1 MTYQNQNRMKK
12 IYLFCALLISASAVS
27 AQTYENSWI
36 NISQEYYKV
45 KVWQDG
51 IYRLTAQNMAWGGVA
66 STNWSVSNIQ
76 IWAKGE
82 EQYIYV
88 YDENNNGFLNPPN
101 DYIEFYGEHN
111 TGWFDKQLYED
122 STWQP
127 NPNYSLI
134 TDTAVYFLT
143 YSPTTPGKRF
153 AAFSDTQYSSAFPYF
168 IKESY
173 LEESYVYNVGYPDQ
187 DVDYVNAEGHVGTIL
202 SDANTTTQKSINTQN
217 VYAGGPNFE
226 ISTTITGSNN
236 NAQDYSISAPGINF
250 REQFI
255 GYQVRK
261 NNFSVAPGLFTNT
274 STPFT
279 YTIYPQGN
287 GYPTNRIA
295 FVNLSVKYPHT
306 MDMENASSFK
316 MYVPDD
322 ISNGKTFLDLTN
334 FNNGGTGTVLYD
346 ITNHKRIY
354 LTQNSSTVKAVV
366 PNDGSGVPKFC
377 MLASSGGITTVPT
390 SAISRINYTSQTGP
404 SKFNNIQSM
413 AVDSAYI
420 IITNAGLKNAITLGG
435 GYKDYRNQTTGN
447 HNRVVVIDA
456 AELYDQFAFGI
467 SNHGRSIRNFI
478 HFILDKWAVP
488 KPQSIFL
495 VGKSIEPYSMRNNSG
510 LWSLCQVTS
519 YGYPTSDL
527 ALAYGVNGSL
537 FEPAIPIGRLSA
549 SRPSDVTD
557 YLDKVKEYENKQ
569 NAPTPEPWMKEVL
582 HFGGGENTSEQTAFR
597 DNLDYLKSVIQD
609 TLYGGHVTSFYKNSP
624 DPVEFGLTAQIKN
637 AIDNGVSMM
646 LFFGHAS
653 GSSFDI
659 ATDLP
664 SNYTNYGKYPIIM
677 ASSCF
682 AGNFHTRDQSNSEQF
697 VMAQGKAAIAFL
709 ASVGLGD
716 AYYLYLYDTALYHN
730 IAYRNYGEPIG
741 KIMQHTIQNLQENY
755 NGNTGIKRVVNEMSL
770 QGDPMLRYNSWSKPD
785 LVADESNI
793 YFTPDVIT
801 ADMDTFSIHFKTRN
815 YARAVS
821 DTFQVTI
828 TRKLPNGVDSVYTI
842 KRPRCYY
849 SDDLSVNMKVAGLN
863 GAGINAFTVK
873 VDLDPDTIPEMQ
885 DVSNNIATTSLFIY
899 SNDIVPIYPPKY
911 AIHPYSTVTLKAS
924 TANPL
929 GTTRNYKFEIDTA
942 YFNDDAGTHS
952 PLYRFNFIQSSGGVV
967 SWSPANYSLLP
978 NTVYYWRVYDDTTTV
993 NKNESSFI
1001 YIPNKTGWSQAHF
1014 FQFNKDGYENA
1025 SQDSAARLY
1034 QFGQNVKSL
1043 DVTNYGS
1050 PASAGEYNSTGY
1062 TLNGEPWEYNFCGVT
1077 PSVHVVVI
1085 DSLTLIPWN
1094 TCNNNVGQANTYT
1107 DPNGDCVT
1115 DNNTVYTCRA
1125 RAENYFIF
1133 RCGDA
1138 TQMQAMQTFVNSVP
1152 AGNYIVIYSAF
1163 PFPYSTCSPAFT
1175 GALTDLGFNAGL
1187 VQDNLPFIFFTQR
1200 GNFASDTSVFGS
1212 APNSLVTLNKVL
1224 ETKWYKGNIYSE
1236 VIGPATRWTNLHW
1249 GEHALEGGATA
1260 DSVSL
1265 SIYGFDQDSS
1275 KWDTLVTGI
1284 QTNTPDY
1291 SLSGISASQYPFLKL
1306 GAYLEDLPL
1315 RTPPQMDRW
1324 QIYYDEAPECA
1335 LNANRLYS
1343 FYKNPVSE
1351 GDTIKLSIAV
1361 DNIGNVPMDS
1371 LGMSFY
1377 MYDRNRARHDIK
1389 TYKIDSLRTGQS
1401 LTASV
1406 AIDSTFGLYGENSLW
1421 VEANPYG
1428 SIHQLE
1434 QFHFNNIAEVKFN
1447 INRDV
1452 VNPILD
1458 VTFDAI
1464 HILDGDIVSGKPH
1477 ITIQLHDEN
1486 KFLALNDTSNFRVY
1500 LKSPSQNSKVQLNFI
1515 DQFYSANLRFTPAV
1529 LPKNSCKIEFDPV
1542 LLEDGIYTLE
1552 VEAAD
1557 RSKNESG
1564 KYNYRITFEVI
1575 NKSTI
1580 TEILNY
1586 PNPFSTSTRF
1596 VFLLTGNEV
1605 PDHMKIRIMTVSG
1618 KVVREIMKSELG
1630 NIHIGRNITDYAWDG
1645 KDEFGDQLA
1654 NGVYIYKV
1662 YTDFSNGN
1670 DLEHRES
1677 EADKYFKKGWGKM
1690 YLMR

>member
-1 MTYQNQNRMKK
+1 
-12 IYLFCALLISASAVS
+12 
-27 AQTYENSWI
+27 
-36 NISQEYYKV
+36 
-45 KVWQDG
+45 
-51 IYRLTAQNMAWGGVA
+51 
-66 STNWSVSNIQ
+66 
-76 IWAKGE
+76 
-82 EQYIYV
+82 
-88 YDENNNGFLNPPN
+88 
-101 DYIEFYGEHN
+101 
-111 TGWFDKQLYED
+111 KQLYED

-143 YSPTTPGKRF
+143 YSPTTAGKRF
-153 AAFSDTQYSSAFPYF
+153 TPFTDTDYSNPFPYF

-173 LEESYVYNVGYPDQ
+173 LEESQEYNVGYPDQ
-187 DVDYVNAEGHVGTIL
+187 DVDYVNAEGHVGTTL
-202 SDANTTTQKSINTQN
+202 SDANPVTVKSINTQN
-217 VYAGGPNFE
+217 VFAAGPNFE
-226 ISTTITGSNN
+226 IKTTITGSNN
-236 NAQDYSISAPGINF
+236 NAQDYAITAPGINF

-255 GYQVRK
+255 GYQVR
-261 NNFSVAPGLFTNT
+261 NNSFSIAPALFTNT
-274 STPFT
+274 STNFT
-279 YTIYPQGN
+279 YTLYPQGA
-287 GYPTNRIA
+287 GYPTNRIS

-306 MDMENASSFK
+306 PDMENASSFK

-322 ISNGKTFLDLTN
+322 VNFGRTALNLTN
-334 FNNGGTGTVLYD
+334 FNNAASGTVLYD

-354 LTQNSSTVKAVV
+354 VTQNNSNVSTVI
-366 PNDGSGVPKFC
+366 PNDGSANPKFC
-377 MLASSGGITTVPT
+377 VLASSGGINTVAYQ
-390 SAISRINYTSQTGP
+390 AISRINYVFQTGP
-404 SKFNNIQSM
+404 SRFNNIQSL

-420 IITNAGLKNAITLGG
+420 IITNAGLKNAITIGG
-435 GYKDYRNQTTGN
+435 GYKDYRNITTGN
-447 HNRVVVIDA
+447 HNRVVVVDA
-456 AELYDQFAFGI
+456 AELYDQFGYGI
-467 SNHGRSIRNFI
+467 SNHGRAVRNFV
-478 HFILDKWAVP
+478 HFILDKWNVP

-495 VGKSIEPYSMRNNSG
+495 VGKSIEPYSMRHNPG
-510 LWSLCQVTS
+510 LWSICQVGS

-527 ALAYGVNGSL
+527 AMAYGVNGSL

-549 SRPSDVTD
+549 NNQVDIAN
-557 YLDKVKEYENKQ
+557 YLNKVKEYEGKQ
-569 NAPTPEPWMKEVL
+569 NAATPESWMKEVL
-582 HFGGGENTSEQTAFR
+582 HFGGGENISEQDAFR
-597 DNLDYLKSVIQD
+597 SNLNSLKDVIQD
-609 TLYGGHVTSFYKNSP
+609 TLYGGHVTSFFKNSP

-664 SNYTNYGKYPIIM
+664 SNYTNYGRYPIIM

-682 AGNFHTRDQSNSEQF
+682 AGNFHTHDQSNSEAF

-716 AYYLYLYDTALYHN
+716 AYYLYLYDTSLYRN
-730 IAYRNYGEPIG
+730 ISYRNYGEPIG
-741 KIMQHTIQNLQENY
+741 KIMQHTIQCLQDNY
-755 NGNTGIKRVVNEMSL
+755 NGNSGIKRVVNEMSL
-770 QGDPMLRYNSWSKPD
+770 QGDPMLRYNSWPKPD
-785 LVADESNI
+785 LVAEESNI
-793 YFTPDVIT
+793 SFTPNVIT

-815 YARAVS
+815 YAQAVS
-821 DTFQVTI
+821 DTFRVTI
-828 TRKLPNGVDSVYTI
+828 TRTLPNGVDSVYTI
-842 KRPRCYY
+842 ARPRCYY
-849 SDDLSVNMKVAGLN
+849 EDDLSINMKVSGLN
-863 GAGINAFTVK
+863 GAGINTFTVK
-873 VDLDPDTIPEMQ
+873 VDLNPDTIPEMQ

-899 SNDIVPIYPPKY
+899 SNDIIPIYPPKY

-929 GTTRNYKFEIDTA
+929 GTMRTYKFEIDTS
-942 YFNDDAGTHS
+942 YFNDDPGTHS

-1014 FQFNKDGYENA
+1014 FQFRKDGYENA
-1025 SQDSAARLY
+1025 SQDSTQRIY

-1043 DVTNYGS
+1043 DVTDYGS
-1050 PASAGEYNSTGY
+1050 PSQAGEYNATGY
-1062 TLNGEPWEYNFCGVT
+1062 TLNGEPWEYNFCQGI
-1077 PSVHVVVI
+1077 PSIHVVVI

-1094 TCNNNVGQANTYT
+1094 TCNNNVGQANTFT
-1107 DPNGDCVT
+1107 DPNGDCIT
-1115 DNNTVYTCRA
+1115 DVNTIYTCRA

-1133 RCGDA
+1133 RCGDPA
-1138 TQMQAMQTFVNSVP
+1138 QILAMRNFVNSVP
-1152 AGNYIVIYSAF
+1152 NGNYIVMYSAF
-1163 PFPYSTCSPAFT
+1163 PFAYSGCGPDFS

-1187 VQDNLPFIFFTQR
+1187 VQDNLPFIFYTQR
-1200 GNFASDTSVFGS
+1200 GNSATDTSIFGS
-1212 APNSLVTLNKVL
+1212 APNSLITLNRVL
-1224 ETKWYKGNIYSE
+1224 ETKWYRGTITSE
-1236 VIGPATRWTNLHW
+1236 VIGPATSWTNLHW
-1249 GEHALEGGATA
+1249 GEHQLENGATA
-1260 DSVSL
+1260 DSASIN
-1265 SIYGFDQDSS
+1265 IYGFNQALS

-1291 SLSGISASQYPFLKL
+1291 SLSGISATQYPYLKL
-1306 GAYLEDLPL
+1306 NAYLEDLPL

-1324 QIYYDEAPECA
+1324 QIYFDEAPECA
-1335 LNANRLYS
+1335 LNASRTYS

-1351 GDTIKLSIAV
+1351 GDTVKLSIAV

-1371 LGMSFY
+1371 LGMTFY
-1377 MYDRNRARHDIK
+1377 MYDRDRTRHDIK
-1389 TYKIDSLRTGQS
+1389 TYKLDSLRTGQS

-1406 AIDSTFGLYGENSLW
+1406 TIDSTFGLYGENSLW
-1421 VEANPYG
+1421 VEANPFG
-1428 SIHQLE
+1428 NLHQLE

-1477 ITIQLHDEN
+1477 IVVQLHDEN

-1500 LKSPSQNSKVQLNFI
+1500 LKSPSQNSKQQLNFN
-1515 DQFYSANLRFTPAV
+1515 DQFYSAGMRFIPAI

-1564 KYNYRITFEVI
+1564 KYNYKITFEVI

-1596 VFLLTGNEV
+1596 VFVLTGNEV

-1618 KVVREIMKSELG
+1618 KVVREIMKNELG

-1654 NGVYIYKV
+1654 NGVYIYRV